1 MFLSAEIL
9 IISYHE
15 WCYKVKQKEGSYN
28 SPVHVEVELLMKL
41 WSLPYHWCIYEFV
54 FQCSARS
61 NKGRLFVCMDSRIAP
76 FYHYFVSISGQFSSI
91 ISFWSMVFG
100 LDSYFSC
107 LIVNHNN
114 RAYSPIIHPLLLKP
128 SVPIDSGL
136 VMLLHSDV
144 WFWSDYCLYDKKQ
157 NETIETILIHR
168 RII

>member
-15 WCYKVKQKEGSYN
+15 WCYKVKHKEGSYN

-76 FYHYFVSISGQFSSI
+76 FNHYFVSTSGHFSSI

-114 RAYSPIIHPLLLKP
+114 RAYSPIIHCYWSHQHRFTVGWWCCCTLMFDFGQTIVCMTRSKAKP
-128 SVPIDSGL
+128 
-136 VMLLHSDV
+136 
-144 WFWSDYCLYDKKQ
+144 
-157 NETIETILIHR
+157 
-168 RII
+168 